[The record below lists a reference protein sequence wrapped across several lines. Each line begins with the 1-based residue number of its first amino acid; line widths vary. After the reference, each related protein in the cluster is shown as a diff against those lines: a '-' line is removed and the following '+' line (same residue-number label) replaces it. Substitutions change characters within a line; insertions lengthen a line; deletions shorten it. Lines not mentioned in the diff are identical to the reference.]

1 MASKLLLPPP
11 RHFYVAWR
19 RFGFVPSFA
28 DSNRECHRTALR
40 YRIKLTQDF
49 SQTTP
54 ISITING
61 YHVSLSRLSNRFGN
75 WLMLVYGHF
84 TRFVHRSQLS
94 QRGFK
99 RLSRAIQALRQS

>member
-1 MASKLLLPPP
+1 MASKLLQPPA
-11 RHFYVAWR
+11 RRFYIAWR
-19 RFGFVPSFA
+19 SFGLSQGL
-28 DSNRECHRTALR
+28 RTSLR

-49 SQTTP
+49 TQAT
-54 ISITING
+54 SITMLLNG
-61 YHVSLSRLSNRFGN
+61 YHVSLSPLSNRFGS

-99 RLSRAIQALRQS
+99 RLSRAIQALRRS

>member
-11 RHFYVAWR
+11 RHFYIVWR
-19 RFGFVPSFA
+19 RFRFSQGLRAS
-28 DSNRECHRTALR
+28 LR

-49 SQTTP
+49 TQATP
-54 ISITING
+54 ITISLNG
-61 YHVSLSRLSNRFGN
+61 YPVSLSPLSNRFGS
-75 WLMLVYGHF
+75 WLMLVYGHY

-99 RLSRAIQALRQS
+99 RLSRAIQALRRS